1 MPSKQGRHGSY
12 GEPLTPDDIR
22 ELRVWLSARRPTDAP
37 PCEIILEGE
46 TPADDPAAAAAKV
59 QPLAE
64 AGAAWWI
71 EGLWDAMQDPDRVRR
86 RILAGPPRE
95 VDRTSRAGPG

>member
-1 MPSKQGRHGSY
+1 MPSKQGSDGAY

-22 ELRVWLSARRPTDAP
+22 ELSAWLADRRPADTPLD
-37 PCEIILEGE
+37 IVLEGE

-64 AGAAWWI
+64 AGATWWI
-71 EGLWDAMQDPDRVRR
+71 EGLWDAMQDPHRVRQ

-95 VDRTSRAGPG
+95 LGRI